1 VVAGTPLAREEV
13 AARPARASA
22 RRKYGHRRGRR
33 HVGTVAAPLATLHR
47 RPHYTSGVAQPLRT
61 PAEDE
66 APPIDPV
73 AVHRAYRWEKA
84 RRRVRDERR
93 RASKRANRRFWFI
106 MLALLVACVVLAVT
120 VWNEV
125 ERLFGL

>member
-1 VVAGTPLAREEV
+1 MSDVWRPCLGGRANGRDRALDPVSAGLNGTTLA
-13 AARPARASA
+13 
-22 RRKYGHRRGRR
+22 
-33 HVGTVAAPLATLHR
+33 
-47 RPHYTSGVAQPLRT
+47 GVAQPLRT

-73 AVHRAYRWEKA
+73 AVDRNYRFERA

-93 RASKRANRRFWFI
+93 RASRRANRRFWFV

-120 VWNEV
+120 VWNEI

>member
-1 VVAGTPLAREEV
+1 VLGLWLRRLHPTPPAYVSDVWRPCLGGRANGRDRALDPVSAGLNGTTLA
-13 AARPARASA
+13 
-22 RRKYGHRRGRR
+22 
-33 HVGTVAAPLATLHR
+33 
-47 RPHYTSGVAQPLRT
+47 GVAQPLRT

-73 AVHRAYRWEKA
+73 AVDRNYRFERA

-93 RASKRANRRFWFI
+93 RASRRANRRFWFV

-120 VWNEV
+120 VWNEI